1 MTDFLAMGGYAAFVW
16 PAWGVSAL
24 VLIVLTIR
32 AVVASRKWKRE
43 LARLEADQGT
53 HPEAADTNRP
63 QAARSAVGQTRMS
76 PVGAI
81 RRGFSLCDRPGRA

>member
-1 MTDFLAMGGYAAFVW
+1 MLDLDMTPYAAFVW

-43 LARLEADQGT
+43 LDRLDKAAD
-53 HPEAADTNRP
+53 EAARPQAARSAIGQKESP
-63 QAARSAVGQTRMS
+63 QAARSAVGQQK
-76 PVGAI
+76 
-81 RRGFSLCDRPGRA
+81 

>member
-1 MTDFLAMGGYAAFVW
+1 MFDLDMTPYTAFVW

-53 HPEAADTNRP
+53 HPQAADTNRP
-63 QAARSAVGQTRMS
+63 QAARSA
-76 PVGAI
+76 
-81 RRGFSLCDRPGRA
+81 LGREK

>member
-1 MTDFLAMGGYAAFVW
+1 MLDLDMTPYAAFVW

-43 LARLEADQGT
+43 LARLEADQVL
-53 HPEAADTNRP
+53 PSEAADSARP
-63 QAARSAVGQTRMS
+63 QVARSAIGQQK
-76 PVGAI
+76 
-81 RRGFSLCDRPGRA
+81 